1 MEELASINEAILPMI
16 IGVVMLIIGIFLAG
30 EPESRKSIIPFLV
43 FLIAI
48 HFLGSAGF
56 IIINKAQYKKNEEI
70 EKEIEKEIDKKIEE
84 KLQNDIFKSNI
95 YDATKN

>member
-48 HFLGSAGF
+48 YFLGSAGF
-56 IIINKAQYKKNEEI
+56 IVINKAQYKKNE
-70 EKEIEKEIDKKIEE
+70 EIEKEIDKKIEE